1 MRHITIK
8 DIAKELGISK
18 STVSRALSSDSQNV
32 SKETVRMVI
41 EAAERM
47 GYRKNEMAV
56 NLRHRSTKTIGIVL
70 PEAETSFYMKF
81 TSQVQH
87 LLQLKGYRLLLAISD
102 EDFINE
108 RSNVE
113 LFDKYRVDGLLVSTC
128 HNKAN
133 YDFYESFIK
142 RGIPIVFFDRI
153 IPGLE
158 CSSVRSDEYKSAFFL
173 MEHLIYDGRKRI
185 LYLTGPDYI
194 STTAERM
201 RAYHDTLNKHHIS
214 YDPGLVVMT
223 GTTEEDGAEAME
235 KFLDKRAHNDYLF
248 ARFHEAIEDD
258 FIPATQPWYGIAE
271 HTAFLG
277 GQVDFTETTTFH
289 HQICENFEDW
299 RNLKLDRD
307 NMWLKLV
314 VDGMAYM
321 RKKWEEF
328 IPIRMR
334 GADGP
339 SDIANAI
346 RGNDLFYDIYDEP
359 EELAEMMK
367 FCADAVNFTLDLQ
380 RAEATKINGGVI
392 NGFGIW
398 APGKHIGHTS
408 EDFSTMISRDVYEE
422 HFLPALQYC
431 VKDCDSAMLHV
442 HSLGERMIPVFAGV
456 DNIKIMEL
464 SSDPNCA
471 RAVEVYRKYREELKN
486 KTIIIAPTYEELTN
500 MGDLFET
507 NKTIIWYY
515 AEDEADAQRALKAVE
530 KYR

>member
-81 TSQVQH
+81 TSMVQH

-108 RSNVE
+108 RDNVE

-133 YDFYESFIK
+133 YDFYDSFIK

-214 YDPGLVVMT
+214 YQPELVVVA

-235 KFLDKRAHNDYLF
+235 KFLDNCPPLEIPDALFCFTDLQAVGAKKVLEKR
-248 ARFHEAIEDD
+248 
-258 FIPATQPWYGIAE
+258 GIAIP
-271 HTAFLG
+271 
-277 GQVDFTETTTFH
+277 ETISIACMSGTRMAALVSPAITSVERPMKEMAEEAVRLLLAK
-289 HQICENFEDW
+289 IENIDC
-299 RNLKLDRD
+299 
-307 NMWLKLV
+307 
-314 VDGMAYM
+314 
-321 RKKWEEF
+321 
-328 IPIRMR
+328 
-334 GADGP
+334 P
-339 SDIANAI
+339 SERIV
-346 RGNDLFYDIYDEP
+346 LP
-359 EELAEMMK
+359 AEM
-367 FCADAVNFTLDLQ
+367 FI
-380 RAEATKINGGVI
+380 RSSTK
-392 NGFGIW
+392 
-398 APGKHIGHTS
+398 AK
-408 EDFSTMISRDVYEE
+408 
-422 HFLPALQYC
+422 
-431 VKDCDSAMLHV
+431 
-442 HSLGERMIPVFAGV
+442 
-456 DNIKIMEL
+456 
-464 SSDPNCA
+464 
-471 RAVEVYRKYREELKN
+471 
-486 KTIIIAPTYEELTN
+486 
-500 MGDLFET
+500 
-507 NKTIIWYY
+507 
-515 AEDEADAQRALKAVE
+515 
-530 KYR
+530 

>member
-18 STVSRALSSDSQNV
+18 STVSRALSGDSQNV

-81 TSQVQH
+81 TSLVQH

-133 YDFYESFIK
+133 YDFYESFIR

-185 LYLTGPDYI
+185 LFLNGPNHI

-201 RAYHDTLNKHHIS
+201 RAYHDTL
-214 YDPGLVVMT
+214 
-223 GTTEEDGAEAME
+223 
-235 KFLDKRAHNDYLF
+235 
-248 ARFHEAIEDD
+248 
-258 FIPATQPWYGIAE
+258 
-271 HTAFLG
+271 
-277 GQVDFTETTTFH
+277 
-289 HQICENFEDW
+289 
-299 RNLKLDRD
+299 
-307 NMWLKLV
+307 
-314 VDGMAYM
+314 
-321 RKKWEEF
+321 
-328 IPIRMR
+328 
-334 GADGP
+334 
-339 SDIANAI
+339 
-346 RGNDLFYDIYDEP
+346 
-359 EELAEMMK
+359 
-367 FCADAVNFTLDLQ
+367 
-380 RAEATKINGGVI
+380 
-392 NGFGIW
+392 
-398 APGKHIGHTS
+398 
-408 EDFSTMISRDVYEE
+408 
-422 HFLPALQYC
+422 
-431 VKDCDSAMLHV
+431 
-442 HSLGERMIPVFAGV
+442 
-456 DNIKIMEL
+456 
-464 SSDPNCA
+464 
-471 RAVEVYRKYREELKN
+471 
-486 KTIIIAPTYEELTN
+486 
-500 MGDLFET
+500 
-507 NKTIIWYY
+507 
-515 AEDEADAQRALKAVE
+515 
-530 KYR
+530 